1 MDAPLLVVIG
11 LAILGGLV
19 LFFSG
24 RLRERHGTLKT
35 SESVTR
41 AYEHGAFDPEL
52 VYYTSGP
59 DAYPRAVIGI
69 DRRFVLDADLWK
81 KRDFDPET
89 FRETIR
95 NMRGAAL
102 STMQTLHGFEIL
114 DQRGVLVGTWFSALN
129 VRTTIRTIRDNRVR
143 IDPPALPDHS
153 EKP

>member
-59 DAYPRAVIGI
+59 DVCPRAFIGV
-69 DRRFVLDADLWK
+69 DRRLTLTPDLWK
-81 KRDFDPET
+81 KRDFDPEA
-89 FRETIR
+89 FREIVQSMQG
-95 NMRGAAL
+95 NAL
-102 STMQTLHGFEIL
+102 STMQILHGFEIL
-114 DQRGVLVGTWFSALN
+114 DQQGRRIGTWFSVLDI
-129 VRTTIRTIRDNRVR
+129 RTTIKMFKDNRVR
-143 IDPPALPDHS
+143 IDPPPAAS

>member
-1 MDAPLLVVIG
+1 MDVPLLVVIG

-24 RLRERHGTLKT
+24 RLRERYGTLKT

-59 DAYPRAVIGI
+59 DVCPRAVIGI
-69 DRRFVLDADLWK
+69 DRRYDLASDLWK
-81 KRDFDPET
+81 KRDFTAET
-89 FRETIR
+89 FREIVQS
-95 NMRGAAL
+95 MQGDAL
-102 STMQTLHGFEIL
+102 STMQMLHGFEIL
-114 DQRGVLVGTWFSALN
+114 DQQGRRIGTWFSVLD
-129 VRTTIRTIRDNRVR
+129 VRTTIKMLKDNRVR
-143 IDPPALPDHS
+143 IDPPPAAS